1 MTRKYPEPRKEL
13 TQAQRADVWRLHLEG
28 YNPSQIF
35 RKTGIPRTTCNSLI
49 ARYTLCPDPE
59 FKNRP
64 RHGRPKLIS

>member
-1 MTRKYPEPRKEL
+1 PRKEL
-13 TQAQRADVWRLHLEG
+13 TQAQRADIWRLHLKG

-59 FKNRP
+59 FKNKP
-64 RHGRPKLIS
+64 